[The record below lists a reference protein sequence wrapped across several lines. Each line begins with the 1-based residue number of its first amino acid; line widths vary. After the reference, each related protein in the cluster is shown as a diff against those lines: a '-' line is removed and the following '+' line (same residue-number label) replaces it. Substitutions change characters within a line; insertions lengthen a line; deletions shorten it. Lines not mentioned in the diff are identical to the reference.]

1 MEVATQFRKA
11 EGRPRISMR
20 TRRAIEFY
28 AMVSPWMILFALI
41 GIVPLVWGLYLS
53 MTDYSGFNFGHLKFL
68 GPYNYVSALQDPAA
82 QQALLRTFIV
92 LIIYVPLNTVLGF
105 LLALLMNTQIR
116 ARGLFRTIFY
126 LPSII
131 PAIVTGLMWQT
142 IFAYKGGLINE
153 VLAAMH
159 LPPENW
165 EGYGLARASLIILLL
180 WGAGGALLINLAG
193 LRSVPRSLYEAAS
206 IDGARFWSRV
216 RRITIPM
223 MTPIIFFNLIIGMI
237 NAFQIMVQPIL
248 LTPGSS
254 SLISVPIQPIYL
266 YVIYAWIQLFSFD
279 QFGYGLALLWILFV
293 IILILTVVL
302 MVTSR
307 LWVYSESGDS

>member
-1 MEVATQFRKA
+1 MAVASQFRK

-20 TRRAIEFY
+20 TRRALEFY
-28 AMVSPWMILFALI
+28 ALVSPWVILFALI
-41 GIVPLVWGLYLS
+41 GVVPLVWGLYLS

-68 GPYNYVSALQDPAA
+68 GGYNYIYALQDPGA
-82 QQALLRTFIV
+82 QQALLRTFIILV
-92 LIIYVPLNTVLGF
+92 IYVPLNTVIGF
-105 LLALLMNTQIR
+105 LLALLMNAPIR
-116 ARGLFRTIFY
+116 ARGFFRTVFY

-142 IFAYKGGLINE
+142 IFAYHGGLLNQA
-153 VLAAMH
+153 LAAMH
-159 LPPENW
+159 LPAANW
-165 EGYGLARASLIILLL
+165 EGYGLARPSLIILLL

-216 RRITIPM
+216 WRITIPM
-223 MTPIIFFNLIIGMI
+223 MTPIIFFNVVIGMI

-279 QFGYGLALLWILFV
+279 QFGYGLALLWILFM

-302 MVTSR
+302 LVTSR
-307 LWVYSESGDS
+307 LWVYSENEGS